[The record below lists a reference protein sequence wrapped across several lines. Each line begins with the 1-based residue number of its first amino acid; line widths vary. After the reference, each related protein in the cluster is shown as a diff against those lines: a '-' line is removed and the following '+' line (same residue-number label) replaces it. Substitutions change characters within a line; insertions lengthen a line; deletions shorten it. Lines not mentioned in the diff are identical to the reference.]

1 VKFAAATVP
10 VVAGSVT
17 PPVKVRV
24 LAGANTT
31 VPPDVGDTAML
42 PKFMLV
48 TRAIVIGVMMFAD
61 ALAVAVACAKEEVD
75 DAPTMIAAATSTLEM
90 MFFIL
95 FSFLSLSYLFEFVCF
110 VACLPV
116 RQV

>member
-1 VKFAAATVP
+1 VKLAAATVP

-17 PPVKVRV
+17 PPVLVRV

-48 TRAIVIGVMMFAD
+48 TSAIVIGVMMFAD
-61 ALAVAVACAKEEVD
+61 AEAVAVACAKEAVD
-75 DAPTMIAAATSTLEM
+75 DTPTMMAAATSTLEM

-95 FSFLSLSYLFEFVCF
+95 FVF
-110 VACLPV
+110 
-116 RQV
+116 